1 MSMHFGKASNR
12 RLTLAAVPRESGA
25 ADRLLD
31 NSRQMVRLDLI
42 DDNPRNPRR
51 RVDEE
56 SARELAASI
65 AEHGLLQA
73 PVVRRHPDDPDRY
86 MVVLGSRRVAAH
98 RLLGRDEIE
107 VIVRRLEDGQAF
119 IASCVE
125 NVQRVE
131 LSPRE
136 EMDMIGV
143 LIDEL
148 GSQEAAARALGKSPT
163 WLSKRKRVLAV
174 PALAAAVERGEI
186 SLDHAYDL
194 ATRAPDEA
202 AMLAQL
208 ARVRAGGQSQGATR
222 DALAPRPR
230 PAPGVVGEPPRVSD
244 RNFAV
249 GGGTPPAPS
258 PTSAPDADDAAGTPD
273 RGPRQGARSA
283 AGGDEISDRNFPDR
297 EAAPTTTRPIPATA
311 ASPQAT
317 PHASIS
323 DRNRGASAGAAPN
336 GYDAADLIELGELAI
351 VRLVRAVD
359 GRASREALV
368 RALRADLAALE
379 GR

>member
-42 DDNPRNPRR
+42 DDNPRNPRK

-163 WLSKRKRVLAV
+163 WLSKRKRVLAA

-194 ATRAPDEA
+194 LARAPDEA
-202 AMLAQL
+202 TVLAHL
-208 ARVRAGGQSQGATR
+208 ERVRAGEESQGTTR
-222 DALAPRPR
+222 DAFTPRPR
-230 PAPGVVGEPPRVSD
+230 PSGAAP
-244 RNFAV
+244 
-249 GGGTPPAPS
+249 GTPPASRPVPDGEELPIS
-258 PTSAPDADDAAGTPD
+258 DRNLDVRRSGGVDHPPTPRRASGRASSAPTVGDAPTP
-273 RGPRQGARSA
+273 SE
-283 AGGDEISDRNFPDR
+283 EISDRNR
-297 EAAPTTTRPIPATA
+297 LTTHAAPTA
-311 ASPQAT
+311 AE
-317 PHASIS
+317 
-323 DRNRGASAGAAPN
+323 D
-336 GYDAADLIELGELAI
+336 DDLVDLGTLAV
-351 VRLVRAVD
+351 VRLVQERP
-359 GRASREALV
+359 GRASRRAILEALH
-368 RALRADLAALE
+368 ADLALLAGE
-379 GR
+379 

>member
-12 RLTLAAVPRESGA
+12 RLTLATVPRESGA

-31 NSRQMVRLDLI
+31 NSRQMVPLDQI
-42 DDNPRNPRR
+42 DDNRRNPRKR
-51 RVDEE
+51 ADPE
-56 SARELAASI
+56 SLRELAGSI

-119 IASCVE
+119 VASCVE

-163 WLSKRKRVLAV
+163 WLSKRKRVLAA

-194 ATRAPDEA
+194 LARAPDEA
-202 AMLAQL
+202 TVLAHL
-208 ARVRAGGQSQGATR
+208 ARVRAGAESQGTTR
-222 DALAPRPR
+222 DALTPRQR
-230 PAPGVVGEPPRVSD
+230 PVAATPVTPPPSPPVPDGTAGLPISD
-244 RNFAV
+244 RNLDAR
-249 GGGTPPAPS
+249 GSATNDTRS
-258 PTSAPDADDAAGTPD
+258 IERRAPDRASSRGAETAAGTP
-273 RGPRQGARSA
+273 A
-283 AGGDEISDRNFPDR
+283 AIEEISDRNRTLAPPTLPAL
-297 EAAPTTTRPIPATA
+297 AAE
-311 ASPQAT
+311 
-317 PHASIS
+317 
-323 DRNRGASAGAAPN
+323 D
-336 GYDAADLIELGELAI
+336 DLIDPELLAT
-351 VRLVRAVD
+351 VRLVRGRP
-359 GRASREALV
+359 GRASRQALLD
-368 RALRADLAALE
+368 ALRADLALLAGE
-379 GR
+379 

>member
-1 MSMHFGKASNR
+1 VSMHFGKASNR

-51 RVDEE
+51 RMDEE

-86 MVVLGSRRVAAH
+86 MVVLGARRVAAH

-163 WLSKRKRVLAV
+163 WLSKRKRILAA

-186 SLDHAYDL
+186 SLDHAYDI
-194 ATRAPDEA
+194 ATRAPDEE
-202 AMLAQL
+202 AMQAQL
-208 ARVRAGGQSQGATR
+208 ERVRGGGQSQGATR
-222 DALAPRPR
+222 DALAPRSR
-230 PAPGVVGEPPRVSD
+230 PAIGTT
-244 RNFAV
+244 
-249 GGGTPPAPS
+249 GGAP
-258 PTSAPDADDAAGTPD
+258 
-273 RGPRQGARSA
+273 Q
-283 AGGDEISDRNFPDR
+283 
-297 EAAPTTTRPIPATA
+297 
-311 ASPQAT
+311 
-317 PHASIS
+317 IS
-323 DRNRGASAGAAPN
+323 DRNRGDREGASAAPPTSVLAGDDAPFVGRVPRQGVGPTIDGAEISGRNSNAGRATAIEPLPGAPTTGSVPVARREISGRN
-336 GYDAADLIELGELAI
+336 QGTASANDAGGDELIDPGMLAV
-351 VRLVRAVD
+351 VRLVRD
-359 GRASREALV
+359 RPGGASRQALLD
-368 RALRADLAALE
+368 ALRADLALLVGE
-379 GR
+379 

>member
-12 RLTLAAVPRESGA
+12 RLALAAVPRESGA

-42 DDNPRNPRR
+42 DDNPRNPRK

-107 VIVRRLEDGQAF
+107 VIVRRLEDAQAF

-148 GSQEAAARALGKSPT
+148 GSQEVAARALGKSPT
-163 WLSKRKRVLAV
+163 WLSKRKRVLAA

-194 ATRAPDEA
+194 LARAPDEVTV
-202 AMLAQL
+202 LAHL
-208 ARVRAGGQSQGATR
+208 ERVRAGEESQGTTR
-222 DALAPRPR
+222 DALTPRPR
-230 PAPGVVGEPPRVSD
+230 PSGAAPGTPVASRPVSAGEELPISDRNLDVRRPGVVDHRLTPRRASG
-244 RNFAV
+244 RAS
-249 GGGTPPAPS
+249 GS
-258 PTSAPDADDAAGTPD
+258 PT
-273 RGPRQGARSA
+273 
-283 AGGDEISDRNFPDR
+283 AGGVPTPSEEISDRNR
-297 EAAPTTTRPIPATA
+297 LTAQAALTA
-311 ASPQAT
+311 A
-317 PHASIS
+317 
-323 DRNRGASAGAAPN
+323 
-336 GYDAADLIELGELAI
+336 ADDDLVDLGTLAV
-351 VRLVRAVD
+351 VRLVQDRT
-359 GRASREALV
+359 GRASRRAILE
-368 RALRADLAALE
+368 ALRADLALLAGE
-379 GR
+379 

>member
-1 MSMHFGKASNR
+1 MSMKFGKASNR
-12 RLTLAAVPRESGA
+12 RLSLAGVPRESSA

-31 NSRQMVRLDLI
+31 NSRQMIRLDLI
-42 DDNPRNPRR
+42 DDNPRNPRKR
-51 RVDEE
+51 LDEE
-56 SARELAASI
+56 GVRELAASV

-73 PVVRRHPDDPDRY
+73 PVVRRHPDNPDRY

-174 PALAAAVERGEI
+174 PALAAAVERAEL

-194 ATRAPDEA
+194 ATRAPDED

-208 ARVRAGGQSQGATR
+208 ARIRASGQSQGATR

-230 PAPGVVGEPPRVSD
+230 PVADTAGEPPRVSD
-244 RNFAV
+244 RNFATV
-249 GGGTPPAPS
+249 GGVSSAPP
-258 PTSAPDADDAAGTPD
+258 PTSSPGGDDVVNTLERRTRPQS
-273 RGPRQGARSA
+273 RPPI
-283 AGGDEISDRNFPDR
+283 GGDEISVRNSPDPR
-297 EAAPTTTRPIPATA
+297 AAPTATRPIPPNAGTA
-311 ASPQAT
+311 PPAP
-317 PHASIS
+317 IS
-323 DRNRGASAGAAPN
+323 DRNRATSAGAAPN
-336 GYDAADLIELGELAI
+336 GYDGTADLIELGELAT
-351 VRLVRAVD
+351 VRLVRAAD

-379 GR
+379 G

>member
-42 DDNPRNPRR
+42 DDNHRNPRKR
-51 RVDEE
+51 TDEE
-56 SARELAASI
+56 SLRELAGSI

-163 WLSKRKRVLAV
+163 WLSKRKRVLAA
-174 PALAAAVERGEI
+174 PALAAAVERGDI

-194 ATRAPDEA
+194 LARAPDEA
-202 AMLAQL
+202 TVLAHL
-208 ARVRAGGQSQGATR
+208 ERVRVGEESQGTTR
-222 DALAPRPR
+222 DALTPRSRPIAVAP
-230 PAPGVVGEPPRVSD
+230 
-244 RNFAV
+244 
-249 GGGTPPAPS
+249 TAPS
-258 PTSAPDADDAAGTPD
+258 ASRTEPTAE
-273 RGPRQGARSA
+273 
-283 AGGDEISDRNFPDR
+283 GGVPISDRNLDATQSLTTDQPLASHPAPEDKPDARVRGR
-297 EAAPTTTRPIPATA
+297 ETM
-311 ASPQAT
+311 
-317 PHASIS
+317 HAEPIS
-323 DRNRGASAGAAPN
+323 DRKWTVAQAEPTE
-336 GYDAADLIELGELAI
+336 ADDDDLVDLGTLAV
-351 VRLVRAVD
+351 VRLTQNRQ
-359 GRASREALV
+359 GRASRRAILE
-368 RALRADLAALE
+368 ALRADLALLARE
-379 GR
+379 

>member
-1 MSMHFGKASNR
+1 MSMKFGKASNR

-31 NSRQMVRLDLI
+31 NSRQMVALDLI
-42 DDNPRNPRR
+42 DDNPRNPRTQ
-51 RVDEE
+51 VDGE
-56 SARELAASI
+56 SVRELAASI

-86 MVVLGSRRVAAH
+86 MVVLGARRVAAH
-98 RLLGRDEIE
+98 RLLGRDEME
-107 VIVRRLEDGQAF
+107 VIVRRLDDVQAF

-163 WLSKRKRVLAV
+163 WLSKRKRVLAA

-194 ATRAPDEA
+194 LARSPDEA
-202 AMLAQL
+202 TALAHL
-208 ARVRAGGQSQGATR
+208 ERVRVGQQNQGTTR
-222 DALAPRPR
+222 EALAPRPR
-230 PAPGVVGEPPRVSD
+230 PAVEAAAPGAPPVPTPAQPGSAPTVEAGQAPISARNLTGERPVSLD
-244 RNFAV
+244 R
-249 GGGTPPAPS
+249 PAPHRPNAVRS
-258 PTSAPDADDAAGTPD
+258 SVTP
-273 RGPRQGARSA
+273 A
-283 AGGDEISDRNFPDR
+283 EEFPVHR
-297 EAAPTTTRPIPATA
+297 
-311 ASPQAT
+311 AT
-317 PHASIS
+317 PIS
-323 DRNRGASAGAAPN
+323 DRNRAGAEQPSAD
-336 GYDAADLIELGELAI
+336 GLADEELVELDALAT
-351 VRLVRAVD
+351 VRLVRAGN
-359 GRASREALV
+359 GRAPREAVL
-368 RALRADLAALE
+368 RALSADLASLARE
-379 GR
+379 

>member
-42 DDNPRNPRR
+42 DDNPRNPRKR
-51 RVDEE
+51 IDEE
-56 SARELAASI
+56 SGRELAASI

-107 VIVRRLEDGQAF
+107 VIIRRLEDGQAF

-174 PALAAAVERGEI
+174 PALAAAVERGEL

-208 ARVRAGGQSQGATR
+208 ARVRGGGQSQGATR

-230 PAPGVVGEPPRVSD
+230 PATGAAGGPPQISD
-244 RNFAV
+244 RNL
-249 GGGTPPAPS
+249 GTEAGRSATLPPTA
-258 PTSAPDADDAAGTPD
+258 PTSADAPESAGRAPE
-273 RGPRQGARSA
+273 QGAGPAIGR
-283 AGGDEISDRNFPDR
+283 GEISDRNFDAR
-297 EAAPTTTRPIPATA
+297 QSAAVARSTGAPPSVGVP
-311 ASPQAT
+311 ASPGE
-317 PHASIS
+317 IS
-323 DRNRGASAGAAPN
+323 DRNSAVTPTS
-336 GYDAADLIELGELAI
+336 DAGGEALIDPGTLAV
-351 VRLVRAVD
+351 VRLARDRPGGTSRRALLD
-359 GRASREALV
+359 
-368 RALRADLAALE
+368 ALRADLALLAGE
-379 GR
+379 

>member
-1 MSMHFGKASNR
+1 MSMKFGKASNR

-42 DDNPRNPRR
+42 DDNRRNPRKR
-51 RVDEE
+51 LDEE
-56 SARELAASI
+56 SLRELAASI

-86 MVVLGSRRVAAH
+86 MVVLGARRVAAH

-163 WLSKRKRVLAV
+163 WLSKRKRVLAA
-174 PALAAAVERGEI
+174 PAFASAVEHGEL

-194 ATRAPDEA
+194 IARSPDEPTA
-202 AMLAQL
+202 LAHL
-208 ARVRAGGQSQGATR
+208 ERVRASGQNQGATR

-230 PAPGVVGEPPRVSD
+230 PAVLTAE
-244 RNFAV
+244 FAA
-249 GGGTPPAPS
+249 TPAPPPGHTWAERATEGQTPIS
-258 PTSAPDADDAAGTPD
+258 ARNSREGTVTMPTPSSLARPASNDKADDRDQVA
-273 RGPRQGARSA
+273 RQGQ
-283 AGGDEISDRNFPDR
+283 
-297 EAAPTTTRPIPATA
+297 APIDGAIPV
-311 ASPQAT
+311 SG
-317 PHASIS
+317 
-323 DRNRGASAGAAPN
+323 RNRGHERSASSDDVG
-336 GYDAADLIELGELAI
+336 DELVDLDTLAV
-351 VRLVRAVD
+351 VRLVQGRH
-359 GRASREALV
+359 GRASRQAVLD
-368 RALRADLAALE
+368 ALRADLSTLE
-379 GR
+379 GD